1 MHFTQDTRNCATDD
15 DASAAEPHQRSSLC
29 IMHNTTTL
37 RPFNGLCSRT
47 AWVSQYQEGK
57 TSRDLNEARD
67 DCFLGCSGISWTICK
82 QFAPR
87 FRQITTPTPHHS
99 VFTGRML
106 FLPPSQQCQS
116 RIQCT
121 VYSRHLFWRGDNF
134 SPKKL
139 TTPPPNGCQIVC
151 YKSLFFDQ
159 DSELRIYHRNFLL
172 TGNKLEITRH

>member
-1 MHFTQDTRNCATDD
+1 MVQRQVHFTQDTRNCTTD
-15 DASAAEPHQRSSLC
+15 DASEPHQRSSLC

-121 VYSRHLFWRGDNF
+121 VYSRHLFWRGREFLSKKTYNPPQTAAKLCAINLF
-134 SPKKL
+134 SS
-139 TTPPPNGCQIVC
+139 TGTVNYEYITET
-151 YKSLFFDQ
+151 FF
-159 DSELRIYHRNFLL
+159 
-172 TGNKLEITRH
+172 